1 VAAEPGDPILVE
13 VAQRVFHTLFQ
24 YNVRQTAAE
33 GRWKA
38 KRGKTL
44 TMVFC
49 ALAILAGCAEAPPA
63 KPQVATTPP
72 EIIAYA
78 ALQRWLNQQQ
88 EVRAMTTEQV
98 VAELVSLHIPEGA
111 DQLFYF
117 GLLNQQLQTYS
128 SWAQARDS
136 FRQLHLDEDLT
147 AEQRQL
153 AAILQEYDQ
162 NRINWYQRQSELL
175 IRHTEIQEQL
185 QQAEQDRLLLEQKI
199 QALTDLEA
207 VISTRKEQ

>member
-1 VAAEPGDPILVE
+1 M
-13 VAQRVFHTLFQ
+13 FQ
-24 YNVRQTAAE
+24 ALSQCNAGQTAVKGSWGE
-33 GRWKA
+33 KSA
-38 KRGKTL
+38 KSL

-49 ALAILAGCAEAPPA
+49 ALALAILAGCAEAPLA

-72 EIIAYA
+72 VVIAYTD
-78 ALQRWLNQQQ
+78 LRPWLNQQQ
-88 EVRAMTTEQV
+88 AVKLMSTEQI
-98 VAELVSLHIPEGA
+98 VAELVRLHKPEGA

-117 GLLNQQLQTYS
+117 GLLNQQLQTYA

-147 AEQRQL
+147 VEQRQL
-153 AAILQEYDQ
+153 AAILQEYNQ

-175 IRHTEIQEQL
+175 KRHAEMQEQL
-185 QQAEQDRLLLEQKI
+185 QQAEQDKLLLEQKI